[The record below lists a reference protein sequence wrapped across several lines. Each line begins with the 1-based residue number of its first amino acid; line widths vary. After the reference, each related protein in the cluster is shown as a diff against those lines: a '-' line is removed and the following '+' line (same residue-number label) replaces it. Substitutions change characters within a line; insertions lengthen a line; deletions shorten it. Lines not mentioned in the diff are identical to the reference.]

1 MRLLCYL
8 CPEALFQSVPFL
20 RELAPPC
27 TFCEWRSRDGEIP
40 VKADGIWSTGPLG
53 ALWRS
58 LGDGCQDRYYGDHR
72 STFAFLW
79 RPPLRLSHVRLNEQ
93 YCALLLHKR
102 ATGKREQLAKPFHL

>member
-40 VKADGIWSTGPLG
+40 VKADGTWSSGG
-53 ALWRS
+53 LWVTVARIVITVITVAHS
-58 LGDGCQDRYYGDHR
+58 HFYGG
-72 STFAFLW
+72 
-79 RPPLRLSHVRLNEQ
+79 RLYACRM
-93 YCALLLHKR
+93 
-102 ATGKREQLAKPFHL
+102 